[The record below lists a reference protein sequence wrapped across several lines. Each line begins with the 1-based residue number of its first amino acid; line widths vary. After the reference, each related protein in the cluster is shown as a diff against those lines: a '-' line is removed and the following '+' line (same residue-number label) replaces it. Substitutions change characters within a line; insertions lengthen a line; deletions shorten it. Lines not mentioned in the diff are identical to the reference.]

1 MAYRFHR
8 SIEQHSGTGEPHNL
22 PHPFAHGR
30 LITMYG
36 TLLARAF
43 FLSERTMVKAG
54 MCVAEQLFALRT
66 KSCILLFLP
75 AIETDHDLYG
85 SLFLSDTRFFI
96 CFHLFSFRFGGW
108 LHFGKDNKLIAYSA
122 KNFHWNDCRCWKLC
136 VSLRHEK
143 VIMSAMQ
150 DCCPICGE

>member
-1 MAYRFHR
+1 
-8 SIEQHSGTGEPHNL
+8 
-22 PHPFAHGR
+22 
-30 LITMYG
+30 MYG

-43 FLSERTMVKAG
+43 FLSERTVVKTG

-96 CFHLFSFRFGGW
+96 CFHLFSFGFGGW
-108 LHFGKDNKLIAYSA
+108 LDLGEDNKLIEYSA
-122 KNFHWNDCRCWKLC
+122 KNFY
-136 VSLRHEK
+136 
-143 VIMSAMQ
+143 
-150 DCCPICGE
+150 